1 MGKTWIL
8 MVTCAI
14 MLSGMEAFACT
25 GLLVGKKASVD
36 GSDMV
41 NCIAG
46 RLRLGRKGRCW
57 ISSSGTPINR

>member
-36 GSDMV
+36 GSVM
-41 NCIAG
+41 
-46 RLRLGRKGRCW
+46 
-57 ISSSGTPINR
+57 IS

>member
-36 GSDMV
+36 GSVM
-41 NCIAG
+41 
-46 RLRLGRKGRCW
+46 
-57 ISSSGTPINR
+57 ISSLYRTEVSGHSLPTVP